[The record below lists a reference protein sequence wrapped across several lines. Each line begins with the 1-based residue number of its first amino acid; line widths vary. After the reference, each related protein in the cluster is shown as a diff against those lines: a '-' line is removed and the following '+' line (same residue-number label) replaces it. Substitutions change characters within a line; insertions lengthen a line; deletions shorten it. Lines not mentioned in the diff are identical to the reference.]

1 METQKKLSY
10 PEPKVE
16 EKNLFYANLLLNDYA
31 SNVSEDTAI
40 HLYLYQYLSH
50 FQKNKEIANALLEI
64 SKQEM
69 EHFKLLGETIYLLGM
84 EPHYAAIDSET
95 QTAIYW
101 NAENVNYETDIKKIL
116 EYNIHAEE
124 EAIKKYEL
132 HLSLIHDKYIQAL
145 IQRIIIDE
153 KEHILIFKKLQNE
166 IK

>member
-1 METQKKLSY
+1 
-10 PEPKVE
+10 
-16 EKNLFYANLLLNDYA
+16 
-31 SNVSEDTAI
+31 
-40 HLYLYQYLSH
+40 
-50 FQKNKEIANALLEI
+50 
-64 SKQEM
+64 
-69 EHFKLLGETIYLLGM
+69 
-84 EPHYAAIDSET
+84 
-95 QTAIYW
+95 TAIYW